1 MMNAHR
7 QFQHILIYL
16 ENITEFLFHIPHAT
30 IISTNSI
37 TVLRRR
43 KRKGRNMR

>member
-16 ENITEFLFHIPHAT
+16 ENITE
-30 IISTNSI
+30 S
-37 TVLRRR
+37 LRGLS
-43 KRKGRNMR
+43 GRADV